1 MAVDHNNPQSRT
13 EEILIATIDGNEY
26 DELPQSRLEE
36 LLLELKQAIEESSGG
51 GGTTNYNQLSNR
63 PKINDITLEDNK
75 TGADLGLVDQ
85 SATLTSEQK
94 AALIALLA

>member
-1 MAVDHNNPQSRT
+1 MADWAPQSRA
-13 EEILIATIDGNEY
+13 EEILFATINGEPYNG
-26 DELPQSRLEE
+26 LPQSRLEE
-36 LLLELKQAIEESSGG
+36 LLLELKEVIEAGGGG
-51 GGTTNYNQLSNR
+51 GGTTNYNLLSNR
-63 PKINDITLEDNK
+63 PKINDTTVAGNQ